1 MDNSSAGRRSPEG
14 GSGQSNNF
22 FSGFLLGLLIGAF
35 VVFLLGTKK
44 GKKLLKVISEGG
56 QDNISNISEEVNK
69 EEDLNEVVEEPSFAK
84 ASTDAKAMVDKSE
97 GLRRNLAQR
106 EFAIKE
112 QTIEKPKVR
121 RFFRGISR
129 RVN

>member
-1 MDNSSAGRRSPEG
+1 MDNDKNNNSN
-14 GSGQSNNF
+14 NNF
-22 FSGFLLGLLIGAF
+22 FSGFLLGLLVGAA

-44 GKKLLKVISEGG
+44 GKQLLKAISEDGI
-56 QDNISNISEEVNK
+56 DNISNILDEANK
-69 EEDLNEVVEEPSFAK
+69 TEDLGEVLEKKEKPKKVFTP
-84 ASTDAKAMVDKSE
+84 
-97 GLRRNLAQR
+97 RR

-112 QTIEKPKVR
+112 MDIENKPKVR

>member
-1 MDNSSAGRRSPEG
+1 MDN
-14 GSGQSNNF
+14 NNNGNGKF
-22 FSGFLLGLLIGAF
+22 FSGFLIGMLIGAA

-44 GKKLLKVISEGG
+44 GKKLLKAISEEGV
-56 QDNISNISEEVNK
+56 DNISTLLEKAEKTEDSDETLEE
-69 EEDLNEVVEEPSFAK
+69 EEDKPEKEFTSK
-84 ASTDAKAMVDKSE
+84 
-97 GLRRNLAQR
+97 R

-112 QTIEKPKVR
+112 KSIEDKPKVR

>member
-1 MDNSSAGRRSPEG
+1 MDNNPTEDSGQT
-14 GSGQSNNF
+14 GSGQGSF
-22 FSGFLLGLLIGAF
+22 FSGFLLGLLVGAA

-44 GKKLLKVISEGG
+44 GKRICKAISEGG
-56 QDNISNISEEVNK
+56 VDNIFNLLDEVEGDDEPPIREVPAKK
-69 EEDLNEVVEEPSFAK
+69 EIKQRENFVS
-84 ASTDAKAMVDKSE
+84 
-97 GLRRNLAQR
+97 R

-112 QTIEKPKVR
+112 RPIEEKPKAR

>member
-56 QDNISNISEEVNK
+56 QDNISNILDEANK
-69 EEDLNEVVEEPSFAK
+69 EEDLNEVVEEPSSAK

-97 GLRRNLAQR
+97 GQRKEFVRER

-112 QTIEKPKVR
+112 SIEKPKVR